1 MEKIHIRYS
10 KNTGRGLFANT
21 RFKKDQ
27 VLFTVEGKLKF
38 ESYDSKYWIGARW
51 FGIDDKTWLST
62 SRNGYAYYLNH
73 SCNPNSGIRDKVVI
87 VAMRDIKKG
96 EEITLDYSITEA
108 DPYWKMKCKCGN
120 RNCRSII
127 RSIQFLPEEVY
138 ERYEPFV
145 PEFLREVRMKVSNS
159 STTKTVLIPVL
170 TKSP

>member
-1 MEKIHIRYS
+1 MEKIQINRT
-10 KNTGRGLFANT
+10 KNTGKGLFANIS
-21 RFKKDQ
+21 FKKNQ
-27 VLFTVEGKLKF
+27 ALFTVEGKVKF

-51 FGIDDKTWLST
+51 FGIGDKTWLST
-62 SRNGYAYYLNH
+62 SKNCYAYYLNH

-108 DPYWKMKCKCGN
+108 DPNWKMKCKCGN

-138 ERYEPFV
+138 QRYEPFV
-145 PEFLREVRMKVSNS
+145 PEFLRQVRLKVSNS
-159 STTKTVLIPVL
+159 STKPVLIPVL
-170 TKSP
+170 TNSP